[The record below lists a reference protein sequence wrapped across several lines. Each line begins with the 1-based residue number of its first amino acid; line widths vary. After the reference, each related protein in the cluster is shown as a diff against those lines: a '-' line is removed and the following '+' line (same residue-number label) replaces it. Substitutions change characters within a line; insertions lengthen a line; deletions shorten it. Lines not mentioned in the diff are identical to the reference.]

1 MRPANKKSTLGD
13 NPHHERNKPMTT
25 LNEAKYDEVI
35 AAAIKVQRVRAKA
48 LAAAGE
54 IADLIKHRNQRMDSD
69 LVKLQKRNPKL
80 TTLTPKVSNHEQE
93 ITDLKQSLESLAFPL
108 GQSLNTV
115 GQMCTKALEGDEDSI
130 RRINNINIGGILKDK
145 ETSLIEEKCQEWEEM
160 KLLSD
165 M

>member
-1 MRPANKKSTLGD
+1 
-13 NPHHERNKPMTT
+13 MTT

-35 AAAIKVQRVRAKA
+35 AAAIKVQRVRAEA

-80 TTLTPKVSNHEQE
+80 STLTPKVSEHEQE
-93 ITDLKQSLESLAFPL
+93 ITELKQALESLAYPL
-108 GQSLNTV
+108 GQTLNRV
-115 GQMCTKALEGDEDSI
+115 GEMSTKALEGDEESI
-130 RRINNINIGGILKDK
+130 RYINKVNVGGILKDK
-145 ETSLIEEKCQEWEEM
+145 ESSLIEEKCQEWEDM

>member
-1 MRPANKKSTLGD
+1 
-13 NPHHERNKPMTT
+13 MTT
-25 LNEAKYDEVI
+25 LNDAKYDEII
-35 AAAIKVQRVRAKA
+35 AAAIKVQRVRANA

-80 TTLTPKVSNHEQE
+80 TTLTPKVSKHEQE
-93 ITDLKQSLESLAFPL
+93 ITDLKQALESLAYPL
-108 GQSLNTV
+108 GQTLNRV
-115 GQMCTKALEGDEDSI
+115 GKMCTKALEGDEESI
-130 RRINNINIGGILKDK
+130 RYINNVNIVGILKDK
-145 ETSLIEEKCQEWEEM
+145 ESSLIEEKCQEWEDM

>member
-1 MRPANKKSTLGD
+1 
-13 NPHHERNKPMTT
+13 MTA
-25 LNEAKYDEVI
+25 LIEEKYDEVI
-35 AAAIKVQRVRAKA
+35 AAALKVQRVRADA

-80 TTLTPKVSNHEQE
+80 TTLTPKVSDHEQE
-93 ITDLKQSLESLAFPL
+93 ITELKQALESLAYQL
-108 GQSLNTV
+108 GQTLNRV
-115 GQMCTKALEGDEDSI
+115 GEMCTKAINGDEEGI
-130 RRINNINIGGILKDK
+130 RYINNADVSGILKPK
-145 ETSLIEEKCQEWEEM
+145 LTTLIVEKCAEWENM

>member
-1 MRPANKKSTLGD
+1 
-13 NPHHERNKPMTT
+13 MTT

-93 ITDLKQSLESLAFPL
+93 ITDLKQALESLAFPL

-115 GQMCTKALEGDEDSI
+115 GQMCAKALEGDEDSI

-145 ETSLIEEKCQEWEEM
+145 ETSLIEEKCQEWEEK